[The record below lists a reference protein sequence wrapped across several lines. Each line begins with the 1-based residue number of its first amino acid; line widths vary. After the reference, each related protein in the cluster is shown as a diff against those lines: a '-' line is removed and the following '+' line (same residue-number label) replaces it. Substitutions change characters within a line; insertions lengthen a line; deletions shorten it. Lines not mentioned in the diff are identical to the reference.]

1 VNKGNS
7 SEARRTRR
15 TISARKSFFSTTSSA
30 YTRLPS
36 FQYVTPKVGVSQLVV
51 GDFKC
56 PKCGELMEHGT
67 LTVQGSQSISVFFER
82 EILPWKEPTWK
93 EGEKRSKDKTTLFS
107 TIWRRH
113 KSEVSRCP
121 KCSLI
126 LLGY

>member
-1 VNKGNS
+1 VHKAFKFS
-7 SEARRTRR
+7 IFHS
-15 TISARKSFFSTTSSA
+15 KS
-30 YTRLPS
+30 
-36 FQYVTPKVGVSQLVV
+36 GVSRLVV

-67 LTVQGSQSISVFFER
+67 LTVAGSQGISVFFER

-93 EGEKRSKDKTTLFS
+93 EGEKRRKDKTTLFS
-107 TIWRRH
+107 TIWRAH
-113 KSEVSRCP
+113 KSEVRRCP

>member
-1 VNKGNS
+1 
-7 SEARRTRR
+7 
-15 TISARKSFFSTTSSA
+15 
-30 YTRLPS
+30 
-36 FQYVTPKVGVSQLVV
+36 LVV
-51 GDFKC
+51 DDFKC

-67 LTVQGSQSISVFFER
+67 LTVEGVRGFGVFFER

-107 TIWRRH
+107 GFCH
-113 KSEVSRCP
+113 KSEVRRCP